1 MKGRGVTTQAVMID
15 FMYHNIQPLKDRL
28 AYLYTGGKDPT
39 RLIDKAII
47 EEDVM
52 IRVGMMLTDNIYN
65 EGAPRPILLG
75 ILLRL

>member
-15 FMYHNIQPLKDRL
+15 FMYCNIQPLKDRL

-47 EEDVM
+47 EEDVLL
-52 IRVGMMLTDNIYN
+52 RVGMMLRDNI
-65 EGAPRPILLG
+65 
-75 ILLRL
+75 